1 MGYPII
7 TLRAARVNAGL
18 SLKEASRLIGISA
31 ATLRNYE
38 VGKTS
43 PTWENV
49 ERISRLYCVPPDYI
63 FFGPNPRYKRESSKK
78 A

>member
-1 MGYPII
+1 MEFPSI
-7 TLRAARVNAGL
+7 TLRAARVNAGF
-18 SLKEASRLIGISA
+18 SLKEASKLIGISA

-43 PTWENV
+43 PNWENV
-49 ERISRLYCVPPDYI
+49 AKISRLYNFPADYI
-63 FFGPNPRYKRESSKK
+63 FFGPKSRYKREIDLN